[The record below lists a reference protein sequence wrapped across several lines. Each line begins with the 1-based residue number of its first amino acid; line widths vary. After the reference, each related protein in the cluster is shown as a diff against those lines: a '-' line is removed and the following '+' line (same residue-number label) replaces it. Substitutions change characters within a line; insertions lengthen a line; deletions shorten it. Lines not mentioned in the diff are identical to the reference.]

1 MSLNPFLHLK
11 NGAVVKLQEIKSL
24 TDHLLSTYFMV
35 GLPFGVKHRQM
46 ENYNTGSK
54 GNDKRRHGGWG
65 RGGSRRRCLGR
76 NENIQEDFLVEGQL
90 VLSLKNE

>member
-35 GLPFGVKHRQM
+35 GLPFWCETQTDGKLQHR
-46 ENYNTGSK
+46 
-54 GNDKRRHGGWG
+54 
-65 RGGSRRRCLGR
+65 
-76 NENIQEDFLVEGQL
+76 
-90 VLSLKNE
+90 